1 MNPEL
6 KVGDRIMLY
15 HMDGEIS
22 INPGTK
28 GTVTS
33 VVPDPFDPEDKII
46 NVSWDNGSSLSLIA
60 SIDKWKLVKKNLK
73 ESVDKNVDPQ
83 MNFLI
88 QNRDL
93 KKSMDLNFFLKYLKI
108 LRDSGITNMYGASQF
123 IYMSSEYLE
132 RYYGEGREDDENFQ
146 KLLEI
151 QDESRDKFLAGLV
164 TYMKRKNK
172 ELSDDGVDS
181 TARRLASKI
190 LEFYILFF

>member
-164 TYMKRKNK
+164 TYMKRKNE
-172 ELSDDGVDS
+172 ELSDNGIDS